1 MHALIYLCEHFN
13 LHDQAA
19 YWRAVLQMDQFQR
32 RRLVEIV
39 MNHIPSL
46 KGKRAA
52 VLGFAY
58 KASTSDV
65 RGSPSLDLIRS
76 LLQEGASV
84 YIYDPRVAAEDVM
97 KACDYHR
104 DVHVAGV
111 NMFFSFRQILSLTRF
126 TLCRCA
132 QHHGRCTPQRLR
144 SCVHRLGR
152 VQIHRLALDG
162 FGDAGFIFC
171 PKHPDMFIFQFDV

>member
-39 MNHIPSL
+39 MNHIRSF

-97 KACDYHR
+97 KACDHHR

-111 NMFFSFRQILSLTRF
+111 NTLFSFRKILSLRVKRSADVRSITDAVRHSD
-126 TLCRCA
+126 CVIV
-132 QHHGRCTPQRLR
+132 CTDWDEFKSIDWHLMASEMQVLFLVTSIPI
-144 SCVHRLGR
+144 C
-152 VQIHRLALDG
+152 
-162 FGDAGFIFC
+162 
-171 PKHPDMFIFQFDV
+171 